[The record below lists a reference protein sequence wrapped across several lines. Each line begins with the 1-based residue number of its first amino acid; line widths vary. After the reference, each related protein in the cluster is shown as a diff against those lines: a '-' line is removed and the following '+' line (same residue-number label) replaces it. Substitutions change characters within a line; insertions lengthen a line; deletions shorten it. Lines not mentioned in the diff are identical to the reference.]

1 MLQYRNIDANGLR
14 FAVAEQG
21 TGPLVL
27 LCHGFPETSYAW
39 RHQIGALAA
48 AGYRAVAPDLRG
60 YGGTDR
66 PADPQQYTVWHL
78 VGDLVGILDALGETQ
93 AVVVGNDWGA
103 TVAWHAAL
111 LRPDR
116 FRAVVGIGVPM
127 MGRAPR
133 APSLLFPRTEE
144 ALFYTLYFQ
153 QSGVAE
159 RELEADVPATLRK
172 ILFAGTGEGG
182 LNPFG
187 MVDRAAGMLAPLPDA
202 LPAWLTQHDL
212 DTFAQ
217 SFAASGFRG
226 PLNYY
231 RNLDRNWE
239 LQGALEGLRVTVPAL
254 YLAGE
259 RDPGLAMPGMRAI
272 VDAMPALVPDLR
284 GSVMLPCGH
293 WVPQEAPALVNEAL
307 LGFLRELD

>member
-1 MLQYRNIDANGLR
+1 MLHYRNIDANGLR

-39 RHQIGALAA
+39 RHQIAALAA

-60 YGGTDR
+60 YGGTDS
-66 PADPQQYTVWHL
+66 PADLQQYTVWHL
-78 VGDLVGILDALGETQ
+78 VGDLVGILDALGEAR

-103 TVAWHAAL
+103 TIAWHAAL

-116 FRAVVGIGVPM
+116 FRAVAGIGVPM

-153 QSGVAE
+153 EPGVAE
-159 RELEADVPATLRK
+159 RELEADLPATLRK
-172 ILFAGTGEGG
+172 LLFAGTGEAG

-202 LPAWLTQHDL
+202 LPDWLTQDDL
-212 DTFAQ
+212 DVYAQAFAR
-217 SFAASGFRG
+217 SGLCG
-226 PLNYY
+226 ALNWY

-239 LQGALEGLRVTVPAL
+239 LQAALEGMRVTVPAL

-293 WVPQEAPALVNEAL
+293 WVPQEAPALVNDAL
-307 LGFLRELD
+307 LGFLRQLD